1 MVSESSPIQIRP
13 LHKISELKAVEEL
26 QQEIWGCSELEVL
39 PSLALIPLL
48 EIGGVLLGAYDA
60 EDLIGFV
67 LGFPGFEGGKPILHS
82 DMLAV
87 KPAYRS
93 GGLGYRL
100 KLAQREFA
108 LAHGVDKITWTFDP
122 LQSANAHLNFGKLGV
137 MADRYRIDYYG
148 RTSSALHRT
157 GTDRLWVTWLLESE
171 RVRNRIGGGS
181 PPLLA
186 NIELPTL
193 LKVDRDNEPRRSTLG
208 ETHPTIAIEIP
219 YDMNA
224 IMAKDIDLAT
234 RWREA
239 TRAAFTETMAA
250 TYFVKDFSRVSGDPG
265 QVGVYLLG
273 MKGRGVRD
281 E

>member
-1 MVSESSPIQIRP
+1 MGSESFPIQIRP
-13 LHKISELKAVEEL
+13 LHEISELKTVEEL
-26 QQEIWGCSELEVL
+26 QQEIWGCSELDVL

-60 EDLIGFV
+60 ENLIGFV
-67 LGFPGFEGGKPILHS
+67 LGFPGFQDGKPILHS

-108 LAHGVDKITWTFDP
+108 LAHGIDRITWTFDP

-137 MADRYRIDYYG
+137 IATRYEIDYYG

-157 GTDRLWVTWLLESE
+157 GTDRLWVTWLLESQ
-171 RVRNRIGGGS
+171 RVRQRIAGE
-181 PPLLA
+181 PPSLLT
-186 NIELPTL
+186 NEELPTL
-193 LKVDRDNEPRRSTLG
+193 LKVDKDNEPRRSTLD

-219 YDMNA
+219 PDINA
-224 IMAKDIDLAT
+224 IMDADIGLAT
-234 RWREA
+234 RWREV
-239 TRAAFTETMAA
+239 TRAAFTEAMAA
-250 TYFVKDFSRVSGDPG
+250 NYFVEDFSLVSREQDRVGAY
-265 QVGVYLLG
+265 VLT
-273 MKGRGVRD
+273 MNA

>member
-1 MVSESSPIQIRP
+1 MATQSPAIQIRP
-13 LHKISELKAVEEL
+13 LAEISELKAVEGL
-26 QQEIWGCSELEVL
+26 QREIWGCSELEIL

-48 EIGGVLLGAYDA
+48 EIGGVLLGAYD
-60 EDLIGFV
+60 EDNLIGFV
-67 LGFPGFEGGKPILHS
+67 LGFPGFEDRKPILHS

-108 LAHGVDKITWTFDP
+108 LAHGINKITWTFDP
-122 LQSANAHLNFGKLGV
+122 LQAANAHLNFGKLGV
-137 MADRYRIDYYG
+137 IADRYKINYYG

-157 GTDRLWVTWLLESE
+157 GTDRLWVTWLLESD
-171 RVRNRIGGGS
+171 RVRNRIGGEP

-186 NIELPTL
+186 NNELPTL
-193 LKVDRDNEPRRSTLG
+193 LKVDKDNEPRRSVFD

-219 YDMNA
+219 HDTNA
-224 IMAKDIDLAT
+224 IMDEDIGLAT

-239 TRAAFTETMAA
+239 TRAAFTEAIAA
-250 TYFVKDFSRVSGDPG
+250 NYFVADFSRVSQEQDR
-265 QVGVYLLG
+265 GVYRL
-273 MKGRGVRD
+273 MRNSER
-281 E
+281 